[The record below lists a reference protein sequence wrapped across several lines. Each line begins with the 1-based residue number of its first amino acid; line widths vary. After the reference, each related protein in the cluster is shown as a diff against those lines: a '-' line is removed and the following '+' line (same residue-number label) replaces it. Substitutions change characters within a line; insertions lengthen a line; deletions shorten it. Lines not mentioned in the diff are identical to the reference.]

1 MDSMNMAYREW
12 DRLCAHARAL
22 DSELTDSE
30 REEIAQLNN
39 DPYAGRGL
47 SIGMRTTGDYGWYN
61 Y

>member
-1 MDSMNMAYREW
+1 MNMAYREW

-22 DSELTDSE
+22 DSELTDTE

-47 SIGMRTTGDYGWYN
+47 YVGMRTNNEYGIFN